1 MINIQVSSMVG
12 NSDQPKFNLQERT
25 ILFSKSILTFCGK
38 IPHTSVNR
46 PVIDQLI
53 RSATSIGA
61 NYHEATEGSSKKDF
75 TNKIFIAKKEAKE
88 TQYWIQLLAHI
99 TPEYITEAR
108 ILWKEARELTLI
120 LAAAGR
126 TSRNSHKIDKIDA

>member
-1 MINIQVSSMVG
+1 MGGGISSNKQV
-12 NSDQPKFNLQERT
+12 FNLQERT
-25 ILFSKSILTFCGK
+25 IIFSKSVLTFCGK

-88 TQYWIQLLAHI
+88 TQYWLQLLAHI
-99 TPEYITEAR
+99 TPNHIIETR
-108 ILWKEARELTLI
+108 ILWKEAHELTLI
-120 LAAAGR
+120 LAAAVR
-126 TSRNSHKIDKIDA
+126 TSRRP